1 MVAAA
6 HVHHPH
12 LCLTHPQPFLLRGKF
27 QIQILVKKIIYLVEP
42 GLVGHLSQSPPDDE
56 HLWTLLSNF
65 ELMEPDEKKEGK
77 SRCASFLLLVTDVVG
92 NVFNEEQD
100 GRPEFH

>member
-6 HVHHPH
+6 HVHHTH

-27 QIQILVKKIIYLVEP
+27 QIQILVEKIIYLVEP

-56 HLWTLLSNF
+56 DLWTLLSN
-65 ELMEPDEKKEGK
+65 LKLVEPDEKKVGK
-77 SRCASFLLLVTDVVG
+77 SQWADQSYFWSQML
-92 NVFNEEQD
+92 
-100 GRPEFH
+100 

>member
-12 LCLTHPQPFLLRGKF
+12 LGLTHPQPFLLRREQF
-27 QIQILVKKIIYLVEP
+27 QISIHEKTIHLVEP

-56 HLWTLLSNF
+56 DFWTLLSNF
-65 ELMEPDEKKEGK
+65 ELVEPDEKKVGK
-77 SRCASFLLLVTDVVG
+77 SQRADHFYFWSQML
-92 NVFNEEQD
+92 
-100 GRPEFH
+100 